1 MKKLIYTIIL
11 GIFSIMA
18 LVSCTKEFDDP
29 TVKTI
34 PTGTVMTIAEVRA
47 LHVPGQEV
55 KITQDISVYGVVTAD
70 ETTGNLYKE
79 SYIQDETGALYLRFT
94 SSTGLY
100 VGDSIRVNINGA
112 KILKYNQ
119 MLQVDSL
126 HADNSVFKIKTQQ
139 FRTPQ
144 VVTISNLL
152 ANIEGYQGKLI
163 QLDNVRFVA
172 RNQSLTYAD
181 GVNKVSTSRF
191 LEDLSG
197 NQIEVRTSGYANFAN
212 DTLPAGSGTF
222 VGISAQYN
230 SGIQLLI
237 RNTNEVDLLGP
248 MPIEIIKNF
257 NDSSLTSGGWQTQL
271 LAGPSY
277 TAWGIFSSTN
287 SAAKISCYNSSTT
300 MGEVSDAWLISPVLD
315 LSQSSSPFFNFRN
328 VVRYGTSPA
337 LEILV
342 STNYDGISSP
352 TTATWSNLT
361 SQAIWDTNTSTW
373 SSWTSSGDLSLT
385 PYKSSTTYIAFRHQG
400 QNISGVPT
408 WEIDDIKIIK

>member
-1 MKKLIYTIIL
+1 MKKLIYTLIL
-11 GIFSIMA
+11 SVFATMA
-18 LVSCTKEFDDP
+18 FVSCTKEFDDP

-70 ETTGNLYKE
+70 ETSGNLYKE

-144 VVTISNLL
+144 VVTISDLL
-152 ANIEGYQGKLI
+152 ANIEGFQGKLI
-163 QLDNVRFVA
+163 QLDNVRFVE

-191 LEDLSG
+191 LEDLSA

-230 SGIQLLI
+230 TGIQLLI
-237 RNTNEVDLLGP
+237 RNTNEVDLYGAIP
-248 MPIEIIKNF
+248 VEIIKNF
-257 NDSSLTSGGWQTQL
+257 DDLSLTSGGWSTQYPIINNTWTVSTFS
-271 LAGPSY
+271 GNSY
-277 TAWGIFSSTN
+277 AYITNGST
-287 SAAKISCYNSSTT
+287 KKV
-300 MGEVSDAWLISPVLD
+300 GESWLISPSFD
-315 LSQSSSPFFNFRN
+315 FSTSSAPQFNFK
-328 VVRYGTSPA
+328 
-337 LEILV
+337 
-342 STNYDGISSP
+342 
-352 TTATWSNLT
+352 TATFAANSALKVMISTDYVSGLPSTGTWTDITSSFAYSTGSWAWVSSGNFNLNAYK
-361 SQAIWDTNTSTW
+361 QANVHIAFKFTGTAASWDT
-373 SSWTSSGDLSLT
+373 
-385 PYKSSTTYIAFRHQG
+385 
-400 QNISGVPT
+400 
-408 WEIDDIKIIK
+408 WEVDNVKIIK

>member
-1 MKKLIYTIIL
+1 
-11 GIFSIMA
+11 MA
-18 LVSCTKEFDDP
+18 FVSCTKEFDDP

-55 KITQDISVYGVVTAD
+55 KITQDISVCGVVTAD
-70 ETTGNLYKE
+70 ETSGNLYKE

-139 FRTPQ
+139 YRTPQ
-144 VVTISNLL
+144 VVTISDLL
-152 ANIEGYQGKLI
+152 ADIEGFQGKLI
-163 QLDNVRFVA
+163 QLDNVRFVE

-191 LEDLSG
+191 LEDLSA

-230 SGIQLLI
+230 TGIQLLI
-237 RNTNEVDLLGP
+237 RNTSEVDLYGAIP
-248 MPIEIIKNF
+248 VEIIKNF
-257 NDSSLTSGGWQTQL
+257 DDLSLTSGGWSTQYPVVNNTWTVSTFS
-271 LAGPSY
+271 GNSY
-277 TAWGIFSSTN
+277 AYITNGST
-287 SAAKISCYNSSTT
+287 KKV
-300 MGEVSDAWLISPVLD
+300 GESWLISPSFD
-315 LSQSSSPFFNFRN
+315 FSTSSAPQFNFK
-328 VVRYGTSPA
+328 
-337 LEILV
+337 
-342 STNYDGISSP
+342 
-352 TTATWSNLT
+352 TATFAANSALKVMISTDYVSGLPSTGTWTDITSSFAYSTGSWAWVSSGNFNLNAYK
-361 SQAIWDTNTSTW
+361 QANVHIAFKFTGTASSWDT
-373 SSWTSSGDLSLT
+373 
-385 PYKSSTTYIAFRHQG
+385 
-400 QNISGVPT
+400 
-408 WEIDDIKIIK
+408 WEVDNVKIIK

>member
-1 MKKLIYTIIL
+1 MKKLIYTLIL
-11 GIFSIMA
+11 SVFATMA
-18 LVSCTKEFDDP
+18 FVSCTKEFDDP

-70 ETTGNLYKE
+70 ETSGNLYKE

-144 VVTISNLL
+144 VVTISDLL
-152 ANIEGYQGKLI
+152 ADIEGFQGKLI
-163 QLDNVRFVA
+163 QLDNVRFVE

-191 LEDLSG
+191 LEDLSA

-230 SGIQLLI
+230 TGIQLLI
-237 RNTNEVDLLGP
+237 RNTNEVDLYGAIP
-248 MPIEIIKNF
+248 VEIIKNF
-257 NDSSLTSGGWQTQL
+257 DDLSLTSGGWSTQYPIVNNTWTVSTFS
-271 LAGPSY
+271 GNSY
-277 TAWGIFSSTN
+277 AYITNGST
-287 SAAKISCYNSSTT
+287 KKV
-300 MGEVSDAWLISPVLD
+300 GESWLISPSFD
-315 LSQSSSPFFNFRN
+315 FSTSSAPQFNFK
-328 VVRYGTSPA
+328 
-337 LEILV
+337 
-342 STNYDGISSP
+342 
-352 TTATWSNLT
+352 TATFAANSALKVMISTDYVSGLPSTGTWTDITSSFAYSTGSWAWVSSGNFNLNAYK
-361 SQAIWDTNTSTW
+361 QANVHIAFKFIGTAASWDT
-373 SSWTSSGDLSLT
+373 
-385 PYKSSTTYIAFRHQG
+385 
-400 QNISGVPT
+400 
-408 WEIDDIKIIK
+408 WEVDNVKIIK

>member
-1 MKKLIYTIIL
+1 MKNLKYISGSFAFALIAFT
-11 GIFSIMA
+11 
-18 LVSCTKEFDDP
+18 SCTKEFDNP

-47 LHVPGQEV
+47 LHVPGQEI

-70 ETTGNLYKE
+70 ESTGNLYKE

-100 VGDSIRVNINGA
+100 IGDSVRININGA

-126 HADNSVFKIKTQQ
+126 HADNSVFKINTQQ

-144 VVTISNLL
+144 VVTISDLL
-152 ANIEGYQGKLI
+152 ANIEGFQGKLI

-181 GVNKVSTSRF
+181 GVNKVSTGRF
-191 LEDLSG
+191 LQDLGGS
-197 NQIEVRTSGYANFAN
+197 QVEVRTSGYANFAN
-212 DTLPAGSGTF
+212 DTLPGGNGTF

-237 RNTNEVDLLGP
+237 RNTNEVDLHGAI
-248 MPIEIIKNF
+248 PIEIIKNF
-257 NDSSLTSGGWQTQL
+257 DDQSLTSGGWTTTL
-271 LAGPSY
+271 VNGPIY
-277 TAWGIFSSTN
+277 AAWAMYIATN
-287 SAAKISCYNSSTT
+287 SAAKISCYNSATT
-300 MGEVSDAWLISPVLD
+300 MGEVSDAWLISPAFD
-315 LSQSSSPFFNFRN
+315 LSTSSSPLFNFRN
-328 VVRYGTSPA
+328 VVRYGTAPA
-337 LEILV
+337 LEVLV
-342 STNYDGISSP
+342 STNYDGVSAPS
-352 TTATWSNLT
+352 TATWSNLT
-361 SQAIWDTNTSTW
+361 SLAAWDTDISSWSTW
-373 SSWTSSGDLSLT
+373 TNSGNLSLT
-385 PYKSSTTYIAFRHQG
+385 PYKSNATYIAFRHQG

-408 WEIDDIKIIK
+408 WELDDIKIIK